1 MNKSQALLLLQNLEA
16 PDQLILHALLV
27 GEAGEQ
33 IIKTLANLNI
43 DFDRN
48 FVEVGIVLHD
58 VGKINY
64 PAEIDQKGCLHELE
78 GQRILLKQGIDP
90 KLARVCL
97 SHGQWHNINHSLEEL
112 LIALADKLWKGKRVR
127 KLEEKVIQAVAK
139 IVAQEYWE
147 TFLILDTCF
156 ETISNQ
162 GDARLARSIV

>member
-1 MNKSQALLLLQNLEA
+1 M
-16 PDQLILHALLV
+16 ILHALLV

-112 LIALADKLWKGKRVR
+112 
-127 KLEEKVIQAVAK
+127 
-139 IVAQEYWE
+139 
-147 TFLILDTCF
+147 
-156 ETISNQ
+156 
-162 GDARLARSIV
+162 